1 MHGMRKINKTPRLT
15 LYGLVREYLIVM
27 FLLFAVF
34 LVYSNTR
41 EAPFALDDKFNV
53 EHNPHIRIESLS
65 PEKLVEAGF
74 QSPLARRPVA
84 NVSFAVGHYLHRNS
98 VKGFRFVNIF
108 IHMLTGVF
116 LYFLIR
122 STLRTP
128 GLQAQHGRGSWLPF
142 FAALLWLL
150 HPAQTQS
157 VTYVVQRMNC
167 LAAMFY
173 ILSLLFYVRGRLAV
187 GGGKKFVLYA
197 AAVLAGVM
205 ALGSKEIAATL
216 PLFVYLYEWY
226 FFQNLDWSWFRRRLY
241 PLITTLAVLATLTF
255 FYLGNEPLE
264 FLLSAYQ
271 YRDFTLGQR
280 LLTQFRVVVFY
291 LSLILFPHPARLN
304 LDHYF
309 LISTSLIEPLT
320 TLFSVLVLLVLVVAG
335 FLMARRELLISF
347 CIFWFLGNLLI
358 ESSVI
363 ALEIVFEHRLYL
375 PSMMIVLMAVVFT
388 ERYLRPVKLRVAVLS
403 CLAVVSAFWT
413 YERNHV
419 WRDEVSLWNDS
430 AVKSPLKA
438 RPQNNLGLAFMDR
451 GDFGLAIEKYLDA
464 LKINPDYGE
473 AHYNLSIA
481 LLNKSAFFEA
491 EKEAGEALRVNPRN
505 ADAHSIKGIALA
517 RQGKLAQ
524 ATESFSEALRLKPNN
539 PDIHYNIAISLA
551 EMGDFRQ
558 ALKHNLEVLRLKP
571 DYDAA
576 RFHLREIQQKIDQ
589 KGIVDDS
596 GSGARR
602 PADR

>member
-1 MHGMRKINKTPRLT
+1 MHGMRKINTNPRLT

-74 QSPLARRPVA
+74 QSPLAHRPVA

-116 LYFLIR
+116 LYFFIR

-128 GLQAQHGRGSWLPF
+128 GLQAHHGRGSWLPF

-187 GGGKKFVLYA
+187 GGGKKFVLYS

-241 PLITTLAVLATLTF
+241 PLITTLAVLAALTF

-309 LISTSLIEPLT
+309 LVSTSLLEPLT

-388 ERYLRPVKLRVAVLS
+388 ERYLRPVKLRVAVLI

-438 RPQNNLGLAFMDR
+438 RPQNNLGLAFMGR

-491 EKEAGEALRVNPRN
+491 EKEAREALRVNPRN
-505 ADAHSIKGIALA
+505 ADAHSIRGIALA

-576 RFHLREIQQKIDQ
+576 RFHLREIQKKIDQ
-589 KGIVDDS
+589 KDVVDDS
-596 GSGARR
+596 GSGAR
-602 PADR
+602 PAGR